1 MKTSGKRNQE
11 LEVSILNLLKN
22 RFNKV
27 ERLTPYEG
35 EVLKKNLLYVEP
47 LDISNQ
53 VQIYSTPLFKRVAM
67 LYGTDMAFS
76 F

>member
-1 MKTSGKRNQE
+1 METSGKRSIE
-11 LEVSILNLLKN
+11 LEEKVLNLLKN

-27 ERLTPYEG
+27 ERLTPYVG

-53 VQIYSTPLFKRVAM
+53 IQIYSTPLFKRVAM
-67 LYGTDMAFS
+67 VYGTDIAFS